1 LIGPNAYNK
10 KNLSRGGWRVV
21 YENFRGPAEKQNQQQ
36 CVQCQQHTAC
46 TPEWRFRADEL
57 IIWLLAN
64 INLYLLRLAGAKVIT
79 KTTILLMIFK
89 ILTER

>member
-1 LIGPNAYNK
+1 
-10 KNLSRGGWRVV
+10 
-21 YENFRGPAEKQNQQQ
+21 
-36 CVQCQQHTAC
+36 
-46 TPEWRFRADEL
+46 
-57 IIWLLAN
+57 LAN